1 MGGMEMGVK
10 RMKRGR
16 KEEDDDDDAP
26 PAKKLA
32 AISLRG

>member
-1 MGGMEMGVK
+1 MEMGVK